1 MYLVDKTI
9 VKVEDTLKAFGDIAK
24 YYKQKYNVPTV
35 SVTGSVGKTTTK
47 DMLASVLS
55 QKYNTLK
62 TMGNFNNEIGLPI
75 TIFGLEKEHE
85 AAVLEMGMNHFG
97 EIEHLADIG
106 RPDVAVITNIGQSHI
121 ENLGSR
127 EGILKSKLEILDGLE
142 AGSPFI
148 INVDN
153 DMLKTILDKDE
164 IMEKYDVIT
173 FGIESESANYKA
185 KNIKEENGSTSF
197 DVEYIITK
205 TIPEIDGVTA
215 KVYLCSQH
223 IVIPTIGIHN
233 VYNALAA
240 FAVGITLGI
249 DSQKSA
255 DALSNYVPAGM
266 RQKSVNVGGIT
277 SIEDCYNASP
287 DSMKAAIGVLSSLP
301 AGRRIA
307 VLADMKELGENT
319 IQFHREVGAFLAEKP
334 VDILVVYGEL
344 AQAIAE
350 GAKKVKPDL
359 HVVSFEE
366 DEKEDML
373 DWLDAQI
380 GEGDAVLF
388 KGSNSMKLG
397 ETAARFISVEKTPTS
412 SGGK

>member
-1 MYLVDKTI
+1 MLVDSHSHLFLEEFAEDLPFVMERARAAGVTHIFMPNIDSTTI
-9 VKVEDTLKAFGDIAK
+9 EPMLSVCADYPDFCYPMIGLH
-24 YYKQKYNVPTV
+24 PT
-35 SVTGSVGKTTTK
+35 SVNESYRQE
-47 DMLASVLS
+47 LS
-55 QKYNTLK
+55 IVRERLEAPN
-62 TMGNFNNEIGLPI
+62 NFVAIGEIGLDLYWDKTFLNEQLYVFEKQIEWALEYKLPI
-75 TIFGLEKEHE
+75 VVHSREAFDYIYKVMEPYKNTALTGIFHSFTGNAEE
-85 AAVLEMGMNHFG
+85 AARLLEFG
-97 EIEHLADIG
+97 GFKNRQQIYHKNGYTI
-106 RPDVAVITNIGQSHI
+106 
-121 ENLGSR
+121 
-127 EGILKSKLEILDGLE
+127 
-142 AGSPFI
+142 
-148 INVDN
+148 VD
-153 DMLKTILDKDE
+153 DT
-164 IMEKYDVIT
+164 
-173 FGIESESANYKA
+173 
-185 KNIKEENGSTSF
+185 
-197 DVEYIITK
+197 
-205 TIPEIDGVTA
+205 
-215 KVYLCSQH
+215 
-223 IVIPTIGIHN
+223 
-233 VYNALAA
+233 
-240 FAVGITLGI
+240 
-249 DSQKSA
+249 
-255 DALSNYVPAGM
+255 
-266 RQKSVNVGGIT
+266 
-277 SIEDCYNASP
+277 YNASP

>member
-1 MYLVDKTI
+1 
-9 VKVEDTLKAFGDIAK
+9 
-24 YYKQKYNVPTV
+24 
-35 SVTGSVGKTTTK
+35 
-47 DMLASVLS
+47 
-55 QKYNTLK
+55 
-62 TMGNFNNEIGLPI
+62 
-75 TIFGLEKEHE
+75 
-85 AAVLEMGMNHFG
+85 
-97 EIEHLADIG
+97 
-106 RPDVAVITNIGQSHI
+106 
-121 ENLGSR
+121 
-127 EGILKSKLEILDGLE
+127 
-142 AGSPFI
+142 
-148 INVDN
+148 
-153 DMLKTILDKDE
+153 
-164 IMEKYDVIT
+164 
-173 FGIESESANYKA
+173 
-185 KNIKEENGSTSF
+185 
-197 DVEYIITK
+197 
-205 TIPEIDGVTA
+205 
-215 KVYLCSQH
+215 
-223 IVIPTIGIHN
+223 
-233 VYNALAA
+233 
-240 FAVGITLGI
+240 
-249 DSQKSA
+249 
-255 DALSNYVPAGM
+255 
-266 RQKSVNVGGIT
+266 
-277 SIEDCYNASP
+277 
-287 DSMKAAIGVLSSLP
+287 MKAAIGVLSSLP